1 MTSHPSDVLWTEN
14 EIRCVLAR
22 TGNSLEV
29 LVQVGDDPPFI
40 RKVAQSSG
48 DARNEGEYLRVLL
61 DRSRVPSAPDPS
73 GEPPLVLVV
82 EDDADNRLA
91 YEEILKLDGFAVAS
105 AASVSEA
112 NGLVR
117 QITPAAVLLDH
128 VLPDGSGASL
138 CVTLRGAAGQAL
150 PIVMVTGL
158 NPRDIAI
165 GGDEGPDAVMS
176 KPCRP
181 DLLTALLKLLILRER
196 SSKTDVP
203 GSRSDGQPPA
213 AAEPLDEFPDAT

>member
-1 MTSHPSDVLWTEN
+1 MTSRPGDVLWTVN
-14 EIRCVLAR
+14 DICCVLAR

-40 RKVAQSSG
+40 RKIAQSSG

-61 DRSRVPSAPDPS
+61 DHGRVLAPPDLS

-112 NGLVR
+112 NALVR
-117 QITPAAVLLDH
+117 EITPAAVVLDH

-138 CVTLRGAAGQAL
+138 CVTLRGTAGRAL

-158 NPRDIAI
+158 NPQDIAI

-181 DLLTALLKLLILRER
+181 DLLSALLKLLVLRER
-196 SSKTDVP
+196 PSKAGAPD
-203 GSRSDGQPPA
+203 SRSDA
-213 AAEPLDEFPDAT
+213 HASTAAEPLDEFPDAT